1 MVVPKATALTTQRA
15 GRDFYFCS
23 QSCLQTFQNP
33 DRELRVMRRRVGFV
47 IGAFARNH
55 LFCHPNFE
63 PMKSTLSALAFTAP
77 LAVLA
82 LGLNAVHAQAND
94 MFPTKAAAE
103 KRAKQL
109 KCSGAFAMGSEW
121 MPCKNF
127 DAYEKAVK
135 KDS

>member
-1 MVVPKATALTTQRA
+1 MK
-15 GRDFYFCS
+15 
-23 QSCLQTFQNP
+23 
-33 DRELRVMRRRVGFV
+33 
-47 IGAFARNH
+47 
-55 LFCHPNFE
+55 HPF
-63 PMKSTLSALAFTAP
+63 PALALITP
-77 LAVLA
+77 LALLA
-82 LGLNAVHAQAND
+82 PGLNAVHAQAND

-135 KDS
+135 KES